1 MMQPRSNQ
9 GLACVDNIQSSSYFK
24 VSKYN
29 MEGTM
34 LEVTESA
41 RKEFDAY
48 FAGKDKATIRV
59 YLAPGG

>member
-1 MMQPRSNQ
+1 
-9 GLACVDNIQSSSYFK
+9 
-24 VSKYN
+24 
-29 MEGTM
+29 MEGIM

-41 RKEFDAY
+41 RKELDAY